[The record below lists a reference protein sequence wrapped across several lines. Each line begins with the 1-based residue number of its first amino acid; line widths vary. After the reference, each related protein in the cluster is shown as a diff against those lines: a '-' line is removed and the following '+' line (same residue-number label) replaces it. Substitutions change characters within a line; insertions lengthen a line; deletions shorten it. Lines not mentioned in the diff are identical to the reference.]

1 MWIERRKSILN
12 IKENLFSPENGTL
25 FKDVNAYGECITI
38 KITMIFSSIC
48 FLIVVWAHVIQHKY
62 HETIIQVV
70 SERVTHVQVFIK
82 LFLLKFKGCPFGY
95 TKIQRYTISYL
106 CF

>member
-1 MWIERRKSILN
+1 MIYFWFGGKILSN
-12 IKENLFSPENGTL
+12 
-25 FKDVNAYGECITI
+25 VHAYAYGECITI

-95 TKIQRYTISYL
+95 TKFKVKQFHTYD
-106 CF
+106 

>member
-25 FKDVNAYGECITI
+25 FKDVHTYGKCITI
-38 KITMIFSSIC
+38 KITMIVSSIC

-62 HETIIQVV
+62 HEQGRQGV
-70 SERVTHVQVFIK
+70 EENEE
-82 LFLLKFKGCPFGY
+82 
-95 TKIQRYTISYL
+95 
-106 CF
+106 